1 MRRDPIAF
9 WKGYLKTDAKVL
21 AELAGTIFSIVVN
34 QAGVERVFSFVKEHT
49 KDRRNRLGLIDA
61 QAVGTLLDVPRYANL
76 LQDQADEDSS
86 ECGRALVQSA
96 AGWRTEMA
104 RWVSDAKEA
113 EAEEIDGDIEEN
125 NFPVIPIP
133 PRLSQ
138 LRAPRKWQPITL
150 ERLFAKTVKESLRAR
165 RGERMARRAQEEE
178 EMYMQV
184 MAALDA

>member
-1 MRRDPIAF
+1 MDFAVQMYRR
-9 WKGYLKTDAKVL
+9 L
-21 AELAGTIFSIVVN
+21 ALRPGSDSS
-34 QAGVERVFSFVKEHT
+34 VERERKVFRSTHS
-49 KDRRNRLGLIDA
+49 GLTQDSSNPTQSQGRGHFA
-61 QAVGTLLDVPRYANL
+61 GRSA
-76 LQDQADEDSS
+76 DQADEDSS
-86 ECGRALVQSA
+86 ERGRALVQSA
-96 AGWRTEMA
+96 AGWHTEMA
-104 RWVSDAKEA
+104 RWVSGAKEA

-150 ERLFAKTVKESLRAR
+150 KRLFAKTVKESRRAR

-184 MAALDA
+184 MAALDAEDDTLDDGEVEIADDEVYGE